1 MPSGYT
7 CPEQVSA
14 PSSQPAASSVTVVR
28 NGPRNTVITV
38 VEKADIAQ
46 S

>member
-7 CPEQVSA
+7 YPSQSSA
-14 PSSQPAASSVTVVR
+14 PSRQPAACSVTAVR

-38 VEKADIAQ
+38 VLNADIAQ